1 MCNNGCNSQVC
12 PRYESS
18 QNFVQ
23 TERSRDN
30 LHCQVIGVYSSMTDA
45 VLVAVEHGC
54 CITEMTELTD
64 RRPANSQALSANS
77 CAACESANATG
88 ASEADLLRADLHR
101 ENACDATECA

>member
-1 MCNNGCNSQVC
+1 MGSELPC
-12 PRYESS
+12 
-18 QNFVQ
+18 
-23 TERSRDN
+23 
-30 LHCQVIGVYSSMTDA
+30 
-45 VLVAVEHGC
+45 AVEHGC

-64 RRPANSQALSANS
+64 RRPANSPALSARS